1 MNNSA
6 KFWDRIA
13 TKYSKQPV
21 ANEQAYQTKLKHT
34 QTYLHPD
41 MKMLE
46 FGCGTGSTAIAHSSF
61 VHSIKAVD
69 ISSKMIEIAKN
80 KVQQQAISNIEF
92 EVNTLE
98 GITCEHQSMDVVLG
112 LSILHLLEDWQ
123 GAIKTVHH
131 LLKPEGLFVS
141 STACV
146 KHLWPLRLLAPIGQF
161 AGLIPTL
168 SFFSGEELK
177 QCLIEQGF
185 EIEHFWQPQKNA
197 GIFII
202 ARKK

>member
-1 MNNSA
+1 M
-6 KFWDRIA
+6 
-13 TKYSKQPV
+13 
-21 ANEQAYQTKLKHT
+21 
-34 QTYLHPD
+34 
-41 MKMLE
+41 
-46 FGCGTGSTAIAHSSF
+46 
-61 VHSIKAVD
+61 
-69 ISSKMIEIAKN
+69 
-80 KVQQQAISNIEF
+80 
-92 EVNTLE
+92 
-98 GITCEHQSMDVVLG
+98 
-112 LSILHLLEDWQ
+112 EDWQ

-185 EIEHFWQPQKNA
+185 EIEHFWQPQKTREFLLLLERSDVGLIGKYAFGNQKHVTSILINKKRLQFEA
-197 GIFII
+197 VFINI
-202 ARKK
+202 ICAYKCVV